1 MIGRSGQ
8 KGMTLVEVVIATAIA
23 AVISAALGIVIYNMT
38 TTTERSNNITRTVN
52 DVNNA
57 VYWISRDAR
66 MAGSTDLTEGDP
78 AASEVLLSWV
88 DGGGNGH
95 SSHYSLS
102 GTELVRDYDGSTMTV
117 ARFIASIEF
126 TVSGDSLNYVI
137 ESTTGR
143 FNTSEVFSGTVYFRP
158 TA

>member
-1 MIGRSGQ
+1 MMRRAGQ
-8 KGMTLVEVVIATAIA
+8 KGMTLVEVVIASAIA
-23 AVISAALGIVIYNMT
+23 AVISAALGMVIYNIS
-38 TTTERSNNITRTVN
+38 TTTERSNNITSTVN

-57 VYWISRDAR
+57 VYWISHDAR

-78 AASEVLLSWV
+78 VASEVLLSWV

-95 SSHYSLS
+95 SSHYYLS
-102 GTELVRDYDGSTMTV
+102 GTELVRYYDGSTLTV
-117 ARFIASIEF
+117 ARFIASLEF
-126 TVSGDSLNYVI
+126 TVSSDSLNYVI

-143 FNTSEVFSGTVYFRP
+143 FNTSEIFSGTVYFRP